1 MSTAKIY
8 GGAPYNAPSYTATST
23 PGFVGDGSG
32 LTNLPASQITL
43 NNPDYAVITNGSSQ
57 LTTEQYLSTVRG
69 GTGVNSS
76 AFTGVAKVNAGTWSA
91 SAVTGSDIASATITG
106 SNIAAATIAGSNIS
120 AATITGSNISA
131 ATITG
136 SNIASGTVTGTNIA
150 ATTIT
155 DANIATNA
163 AIADTKLATI
173 STAGKV
179 ANSATTA
186 ATSNA
191 PNTIVLRDGTG
202 STNVATLFA
211 TLVTAPNVTSSFL
224 VQTPNANAQTTIQ
237 SAYVQTTN
245 ATATTLF
252 SLATISAGAHGT
264 TYLISCNI
272 SLGDVTGG
280 SNTGTYQF
288 QFKVKNLGG
297 TLTLSSIIS
306 NTTILDGTLTGTGIS
321 VTSSSANALVQV
333 TGIAATTIAWSGT
346 FTITQVNF

>member
-106 SNIAAATIAGSNIS
+106 SNIAAATIA
-120 AATITGSNISA
+120 GSNISA